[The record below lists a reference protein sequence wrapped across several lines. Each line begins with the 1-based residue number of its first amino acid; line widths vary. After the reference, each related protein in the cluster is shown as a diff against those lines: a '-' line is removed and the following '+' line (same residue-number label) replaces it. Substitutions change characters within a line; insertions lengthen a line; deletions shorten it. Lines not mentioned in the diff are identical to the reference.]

1 MLDISFNNL
10 IKEALQLLP
19 PPSSSWS
26 TCLLIAPID
35 QCPRTLP
42 NPFQVSS
49 HAART
54 CSWATSPS
62 PIYWLDL
69 QFSLASSSH
78 TNTGTS
84 CPAPSHWV
92 SRQATEE
99 HLSISHLNYIDCRIH
114 GELIPFSLL
123 LLHRHDSFGDSH
135 VRVQRRSHRHRPV
148 PLHPLR
154 TAVPALDLP
163 KPGASINPHN
173 LGHWYAKTIFH
184 LINCTN
190 AKQEAGIPQKEQ
202 FRAVGKS
209 L

>member
-10 IKEALQLLP
+10 IKEALQLFP
-19 PPSSSWS
+19 ASSSPVANVPS
-26 TCLLIAPID
+26 D
-35 QCPRTLP
+35 CPNWPLYPHSLP

-62 PIYWLDL
+62 PIYWPDL
-69 QFSLASSSH
+69 QFSSVSSSH
-78 TNTGTS
+78 TNTGAS
-84 CPAPSHWV
+84 CPASSHWV
-92 SRQATEE
+92 GKQARWGEVRQAG
-99 HLSISHLNYIDCRIH
+99 HRGPPQHKPFKLYRLSN
-114 GELIPFSLL
+114 LI

-163 KPGASINPHN
+163 
-173 LGHWYAKTIFH
+173 
-184 LINCTN
+184 
-190 AKQEAGIPQKEQ
+190 
-202 FRAVGKS
+202 
-209 L
+209 